1 MHSRTQ
7 TQSMETDAD
16 PQSIVALLADPTRI
30 LDWAPAFADTIT
42 GDDQTGWHGTRGG
55 QDFAFRVVTHPD
67 AGTADYLRE
76 IAPDR
81 QGGAYLRAVP
91 RPGGGSVVTMTMP
104 VTPGAEPAAVATTL
118 RNELTALVQLVES
131 HLTHAQ
137 PHRASPPDYQQ
148 GTDHR

>member
-104 VTPGAEPAAVATTL
+104 VTPGAEPAAVAKGSL
-118 RNELTALVQLVES
+118 RLLRRQAKNALKCRELLVRENPWS
-131 HLTHAQ
+131 T
-137 PHRASPPDYQQ
+137 
-148 GTDHR
+148 G